1 MVHMHARRVIH
12 LQCMCSGNT
21 LPRWQGTPRE
31 EYNLRRPGASFPRKA
46 DAQPSAS
53 EDTTLTMLGKRTAC
67 GSRGS
72 GHRHVPAARVEKLRP
87 QGHHSHKFH
96 GIQMNLEFT
105 SLWWGEGV
113 LITHR
118 GGGIFRAKL
127 CPFFSC
133 IVCRAKLCPF
143 FPAFSVGLNY
153 ALFFILCL

>member
-1 MVHMHARRVIH
+1 
-12 LQCMCSGNT
+12 MCSGNT

-87 QGHHSHKFH
+87 QGHHLHKFH

-105 SLWWGEGV
+105 SLLWGV
-113 LITHR
+113 LIT
-118 GGGIFRAKL
+118 GVAASSGLNYAL
-127 CPFFSC
+127 FS
-133 IVCRAKLCPF
+133 AL
-143 FPAFSVGLNY
+143 SVGLNY
-153 ALFFILCL
+153 ALFFPALSVGLNYALLFPALSVGLNYALFFLRCL